1 MAVLH
6 DFSEDDRAKQLSSE
20 LRSEI
25 TRDLVTQ
32 MYACTER
39 IEKPFC
45 TDVAK
50 KLVSKYP
57 FMRDRGEGVC
67 EYVSTRILSMC
78 MS

>member
-6 DFSEDDRAKQLSSE
+6 DFSDGDKAKQLSSE

-32 MYACTER
+32 MYACVER

-50 KLVSKYP
+50 KLVLKCP
-57 FMRDRGEGVC
+57 FMRDREEGVC
-67 EYVSTRILSMC
+67 EYVSAMILYARR
-78 MS
+78 